1 MNAAKIDLEKL
12 ARDIG
17 WMEKHADYMLIAQDT
32 IAIIEETKNAKI
44 DDIRKLEKTIE
55 AIKNGPLKNHV
66 PTQPTRI
73 IAIIHAERK
82 IDPMI
87 PKIIR
92 RLIRKGI
99 AYYSIK
105 CNQLEIVLSQ
115 YGLDP

>member
-12 ARDIG
+12 THDIG
-17 WMEKHADYMLIAQDT
+17 WTEKHADYILITQDT
-32 IAIIEETKNAKI
+32 IAIIEETKAAKI
-44 DDIRKLEKTIE
+44 DDIKKLEKTIE
-55 AIKNGPLKNHV
+55 AIKNGPLKNHI

-92 RLIRKGI
+92 KPMRKNI

-105 CNQLEIVLSQ
+105 CNQLERVLNQ